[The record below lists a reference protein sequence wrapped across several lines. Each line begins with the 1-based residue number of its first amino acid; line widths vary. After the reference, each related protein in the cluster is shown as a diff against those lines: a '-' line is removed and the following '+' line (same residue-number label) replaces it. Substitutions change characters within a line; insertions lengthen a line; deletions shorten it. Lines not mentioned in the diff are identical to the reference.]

1 MRVIYNICSKAS
13 FNPAKFFY
21 YYIKG
26 KIHRGYCPIC
36 ESKCFFIKKGEWL
49 RDFYF
54 CLKCNSIPRQRALIV
69 SLNLFYPHWKSLR
82 IHESSPGGAS
92 SSYIGKNCLQY
103 VPTHFFQDTPLGKLK
118 NDVQCENL
126 EKMTFKDCSLD
137 LIITQDVFE
146 HVMNPAAAFQE
157 IGRVL
162 KPGGAHIFTM
172 PWYPKLKKTVQRA
185 KMVNGEIE
193 FLEEPVYHGN
203 PINPEG
209 SLVTFD
215 WGLDFTDYIY
225 RNSGMFTTIYL
236 INDKSM
242 GLEAEFLE
250 VFISRKCENL

>member
-1 MRVIYNICSKAS
+1 MRVIYNAS
-13 FNPAKFFY
+13 SRYSRKLTEFLY
-21 YYIKG
+21 YYLKG

-36 ESKCFFIKKGEWL
+36 ESHVFFIKKGDWL

-54 CLKCNSIPRQRALIV
+54 CRKCNSIPRQRALV
-69 SLNLFYPHWKSLR
+69 AALNLFYPDWKNLR

-92 SSYIGKNCLQY
+92 SNFIEKNCSQY

-118 NDVQCENL
+118 NGVQCENL
-126 EKMTFKDCSLD
+126 EEMTFEDSFFD

-146 HVMNPAAAFQE
+146 HVMNPAAAFKE
-157 IGRVL
+157 INRVL

-172 PWYPKLKKTVQRA
+172 PWYPNLNKTVQRA

-193 FLEEPVYHGN
+193 FLEEPIYHGN
-203 PINPEG
+203 PIDADG

-215 WGLDFTDYIY
+215 WGIDFTDYIY

-236 INDKSM
+236 VKNEKM

-250 VFISRKCENL
+250 VFISRKY